1 MVRILALGVK
11 KKWQHTG
18 VAAALY
24 VRHIQT
30 TDPDGVMTGEAG
42 WILETNEPMNRALE
56 GMGGMVNKKFRV
68 YEKSL

>member
-1 MVRILALGVK
+1 VRILALGVK

-30 TDPDGVMTGEAG
+30 TDPDGVMSGDAG
-42 WILETNEPMNRALE
+42 WILETNEAMNRALE
-56 GMGGMVNKKFRV
+56 GMGGVVTRKFRI